1 MREGS
6 WGHSNFGTTR
16 ERIISEAID
25 FNPVLFKKHHDEYN
39 RLVLQ
44 AQFKYNTL
52 EITFDGRLSV
62 NVRTPSLYKIK
73 KMGIS
78 FLFAQLF
85 RNHAC
90 LQNDKNSKQGW
101 KK

>member
-62 NVRTPSLYKIK
+62 YLRQNP
-73 KMGIS
+73 
-78 FLFAQLF
+78 LFI
-85 RNHAC
+85 
-90 LQNDKNSKQGW
+90 QN
-101 KK
+101 